1 MVDLPDAEFI
11 DSMSIGAICAA
22 STESAQSRVTLVAKT
37 DNLIRSV
44 LNLAGVGAVVPMY
57 ETREGAVHAPLGK
70 SPGRAGILR

>member
-37 DNLIRSV
+37 DNQIRSV
-44 LNLAGVGAVVPMY
+44 LNLTGVGAVVPMY
-57 ETREGAVHAPLGK
+57 ETREEAVDAPLGK
-70 SPGRAGILR
+70 SPGRAGILP